1 MFSTCVFIE
10 DDFAMAYALLGD
22 CKGGKKGK
30 GSSTSGGLDLGNLL
44 GPPKKSGSHKKNKR
58 DKEKEM
64 DAIYQEA
71 LGVHEVRISFGK
83 LSGRFGVF

>member
-1 MFSTCVFIE
+1 
-10 DDFAMAYALLGD
+10 MAYALLGD

-58 DKEKEM
+58 DKEKEKEKEM